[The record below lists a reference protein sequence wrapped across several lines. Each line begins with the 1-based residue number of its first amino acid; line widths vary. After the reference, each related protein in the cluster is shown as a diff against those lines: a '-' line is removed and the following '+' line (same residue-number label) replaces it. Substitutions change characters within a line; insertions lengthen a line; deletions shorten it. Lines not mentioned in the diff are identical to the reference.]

1 MGVSQTPQM
10 IAHQFLGTCNSDTRT
25 GKRERLHQS
34 LGRILVCT
42 KLQCQLGTVAANKKC
57 APNMGVPLMS
67 TIAPGTF
74 QDDVYF
80 VKKCSNLEPKLRS
93 TYAHARLSRYLGRL
107 MCVGTN
113 TTYETVRDD
122 QGQEGH
128 LEVSE

>member
-10 IAHQFLGTCNSDTRT
+10 IAHQFLGTCNSDTRA

-80 VKKCSNLEPKLRS
+80 VKIFKPRTEIAQYLRPCTAFPLSGEADVCGDQYNL
-93 TYAHARLSRYLGRL
+93 
-107 MCVGTN
+107 
-113 TTYETVRDD
+113 
-122 QGQEGH
+122 
-128 LEVSE
+128 